1 MALLEQN
8 TLKFFPCAAKK
19 AIGKIFCALG
29 LLSRERYLPLQV
41 IYRARKR
48 ELSRPIAPNPA
59 EFIFFELGNDRGIG
73 NRLKVIVSN
82 LRFYRGQKIACIWPT
97 TGWVT
102 ADLHELFDIK
112 DFTVETLPEKPNVL
126 PWKISKNRAIYRE
139 IGEGADI
146 WADGDE
152 LVENIESFGTYEKTA
167 ESAKRIY
174 GEIFGH
180 FRPSEAVSARLKSIT
195 PPPEFVSVQI
205 RRNKDWE
212 AAGRI
217 DPIEIYFEKMDTFP
231 PETRFF
237 LSTLNEETSAIVRE
251 RYGDRVFELPQKNH
265 ASMVDAVADL
275 FLLAR
280 GNVGL
285 YPFGSTFSEIA
296 WWLGGAKQKVF
307 VIGNEEICHIK
318 PHSRLK
324 L

>member
-48 ELSRPIAPNPA
+48 ELSRPITPNPA

-97 TGWVT
+97 NGWVT

-139 IGEGADI
+139 IGEGSDI

-195 PPPEFVSVQI
+195 PPPQNSFLFKLDATKTGKQREESIPSRFILRKWTRSRQKHDFSFLRSTKKLLQSCANATEI
-205 RRNKDWE
+205 AFSSFRRKITTRWLMLSPICSCWLTGTSGFTRLAPLFQKSRGGSAARNK
-212 AAGRI
+212 
-217 DPIEIYFEKMDTFP
+217 K
-231 PETRFF
+231 F
-237 LSTLNEETSAIVRE
+237 LSSATKKFATSNRI
-251 RYGDRVFELPQKNH
+251 H
-265 ASMVDAVADL
+265 A
-275 FLLAR
+275 
-280 GNVGL
+280 
-285 YPFGSTFSEIA
+285 
-296 WWLGGAKQKVF
+296 
-307 VIGNEEICHIK
+307 
-318 PHSRLK
+318 
-324 L
+324 